1 MFRTSL
7 IVILFFF
14 IYQAGYSQY
23 RTNDTIK
30 IDQVVVT
37 GNRVQVAKK
46 NVPLTVSVI
55 DNKEL
60 EQSQESKVLPLISKK
75 VPGVFVTERGITGF
89 GVSQGSA
96 GNINMRGVG
105 GFPNTQVL
113 MLIDGHPQFMG
124 IFGHPLPDAYVTS
137 DVKKVE
143 VIRGPSS
150 LLYGSNAM
158 GGVINLIT
166 KKQEKDGFRGNARAM
181 LGSYNTQKYMA
192 NGGFKKN
199 KFRVFASVNHDRT
212 NGHRDSSDFNI
223 TNGYLKTSY
232 EINKHL
238 KIRADASLAG
248 FESQDPGIIGNPTGN
263 LIDITRGRA
272 SFTVDNQFSNMEGA
286 LKFYHNYG
294 EHNISDG
301 FHSTDNLTGIM
312 LHETFRLI
320 PNNMITLGG
329 EYKNY
334 GGFAENLNA
343 DIVFADKE
351 ISELAG
357 YLLVQQTLFNK
368 LILNS
373 GLRIENNSLYGTEF
387 VPQVGFSYHPRRTST
402 IKGSV
407 AKGFRSPTMRE
418 LYMFLPS
425 NPDLNPER
433 MWNYEL
439 GILQDLFNK
448 KLHVE
453 LTGFYIEGDN
463 LIKVTGQYPNLI
475 NKNTGSFGNYG
486 IESLLNWQVTENI
499 EYNANYTYIHTD
511 AKRIAT
517 PEHQLNMSV
526 SYNTSKFRFNVN
538 AEYIN
543 NLYTITDNYAQYGL
557 SEPQKE
563 SYMVIDSKISYLYSK
578 NMDVFLTG
586 KNLTGTN
593 YQISYGY
600 PMPKQILM
608 GGVNIHF

>member
-1 MFRTSL
+1 MIRSSL
-7 IVILFFF
+7 IVILLIF
-14 IYQAGYSQY
+14 IYQTGYSQY

-37 GNRVQVAKK
+37 GNHVEVAKK

-55 DNKEL
+55 DNQEL

-124 IFGHPLPDAYVTS
+124 VFGHPLPDAYVTS

-166 KKQEKDGFRGNARAM
+166 KKQEKNGFRGNARAM

-192 NGGFKKN
+192 NGGFKKD

-238 KIRADASLAG
+238 KIKADASLAG

-286 LKFYHNYG
+286 FKFYHNYG

-343 DIVFADKE
+343 DIVFADEK

-387 VPQVGFSYHPRRTST
+387 VPQVGFSYHPWRTST

-475 NKNTGSFGNYG
+475 NKNTGSFENYG
-486 IESLLNWQVTENI
+486 IESLLNWQVTEKI

-511 AKRIAT
+511 DKRIAT
-517 PEHQLNMSV
+517 PEHQLNMNV
-526 SYNTSKFRFNVN
+526 SYNTSDFRFNVN

-578 NMDVFLTG
+578 NLDVFLTG

>member
-1 MFRTSL
+1 MKMRVL
-7 IVILFFF
+7 QILLLLLAS
-14 IYQAGYSQY
+14 INHVCAQ
-23 RTNDTIK
+23 TLTEDTID
-30 IDQVVVT
+30 IEEVVVT
-37 GNRVQVAKK
+37 GNRIEVAKT
-46 NVPLTVSVI
+46 NVPLSVTTI
-55 DNKEL
+55 NK
-60 EQSQESKVLPLISKK
+60 QEIERMNETNILPMISKK
-75 VPGVFVTERGITGF
+75 TPGVFVTERGVTGF
-89 GVSQGSA
+89 GLSQGAA
-96 GNINMRGVG
+96 GQINIRGTG
-105 GFPNTQVL
+105 GNASNNQVL

-223 TNGYLKTSY
+223 TNVYLKTSY

-238 KIRADASLAG
+238 KIRADANLAG

-543 NLYTITDNYAQYGL
+543 NLYTITDNFAQYGL

-608 GGVNIHF
+608 GGVN